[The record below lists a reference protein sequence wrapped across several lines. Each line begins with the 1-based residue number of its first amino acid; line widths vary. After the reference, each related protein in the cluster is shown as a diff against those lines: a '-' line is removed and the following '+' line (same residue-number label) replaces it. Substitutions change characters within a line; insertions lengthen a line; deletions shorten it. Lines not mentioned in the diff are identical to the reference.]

1 MLSDLFFLILIIFIG
16 CVGIYQDLKKN
27 KIKNKWI
34 IIGIFLGFFIH
45 IVTLYFSEG
54 KIYRISIIY
63 KNFFLSVIISYLIW
77 YFKLWAAGDAKLF
90 ILFSFLIP
98 LKYYGNKQLI
108 SFFPSFTLLVNIF
121 ILVMVYLILE
131 ICFKIIKSTIFYLK
145 NSNRRQDFI
154 KRWLNLKEKIN
165 QNKIKFLKIIW
176 GYLCIFLLIRI
187 SLIHFGQII
196 LFFSPLT
203 KFAYLILILAY
214 KPLSMAFSKIKKTLW
229 LPTILL
235 FGYILINL
243 YIKNLT
249 IFLELIQTFKHFFSF
264 MGILFIFRV
273 ILRLY
278 LEKKET
284 IKINVQELRPK
295 MLLTEKSMKSF
306 KSDIVGKFYPDG
318 LSKEQVEIIKRDY
331 PEKEIEIY
339 RTFPLAPFIFLG
351 SLITI
356 LIKTSLLKI
365 IPF

>member
-1 MLSDLFFLILIIFIG
+1 MINWVGWIYLTLIICIGSYAAYTDIHYGVVKNNLIQIGLILSLYLHIFF
-16 CVGIYQDLKKN
+16 Y
-27 KIKNKWI
+27 
-34 IIGIFLGFFIH
+34 IIG
-45 IVTLYFSEG
+45 
-54 KIYRISIIY
+54 KISLFTVFVNFTVSSIAA
-63 KNFFLSVIISYLIW
+63 FVIW

-98 LKYYGNKQLI
+98 LKYYGSKQLI

-131 ICFKIIKSTIFYLK
+131 MCFKIIKSTIFYLK
-145 NSNRRQDFI
+145 DLNRRQELI

-187 SLIHFGQII
+187 LAEDVSQAISFVPALAR
-196 LFFSPLT
+196 FS
-203 KFAYLILILAY
+203 YLILILAY
-214 KPLSMAFSKIKKTLW
+214 KPLSMLLERTKKFLW
-229 LPTILL
+229 FPTILL
-235 FGYILINL
+235 LGYMV
-243 YIKNLT
+243 IKERSVS
-249 IFLELIQTFKHFFSF
+249 LELTQTFKYFFGF

-295 MLLTEKSMKSF
+295 MLLTEKSMKSL

-365 IPF
+365 ITF